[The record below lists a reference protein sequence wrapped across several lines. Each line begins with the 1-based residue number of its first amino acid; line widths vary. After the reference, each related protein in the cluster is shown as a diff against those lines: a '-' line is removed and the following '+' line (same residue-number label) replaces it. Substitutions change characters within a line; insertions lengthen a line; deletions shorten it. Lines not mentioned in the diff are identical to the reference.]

1 LSGFRPRIRL
11 QYPSTVPSACKPTFH
26 LYLTV
31 PFLNIVLSAYRSRIN
46 IFSPFSCVLTY
57 KVSDVLRVG
66 FENFFDGQH
75 PLCPPSTSMRGV
87 TRTGSFGRVD
97 TLRTS
102 NPPSRSS
109 SFNRGEKP
117 PSLQRLPPLSNAS
130 ATLPRDAERRSRSSG
145 CAGGD
150 YVTVL
155 EIGAGGGATE
165 MRSRT
170 VPRTRPSGGYERV
183 SGSSNSR
190 PVSRSNSQECER
202 PLYALILRL
211 KRKLIRSYVTSFVY

>member
-1 LSGFRPRIRL
+1 
-11 QYPSTVPSACKPTFH
+11 
-26 LYLTV
+26 
-31 PFLNIVLSAYRSRIN
+31 
-46 IFSPFSCVLTY
+46 
-57 KVSDVLRVG
+57 
-66 FENFFDGQH
+66 
-75 PLCPPSTSMRGV
+75 MRGV

-117 PSLQRLPPLSNAS
+117 PQSSSLQRLPPLSNTS

-155 EIGAGGGATE
+155 EIGAGGGGATE

-183 SGSSNSR
+183 SGTSSNSR
-190 PVSRSNSQECER
+190 PVSRSNSQECEQ
-202 PLYALILRL
+202 PLYVLILRL
-211 KRKLIRSYVTSFVY
+211 KCKLIRIVYKFSDSIGLRIL

>member
-1 LSGFRPRIRL
+1 MVN
-11 QYPSTVPSACKPTFH
+11 T
-26 LYLTV
+26 
-31 PFLNIVLSAYRSRIN
+31 
-46 IFSPFSCVLTY
+46 
-57 KVSDVLRVG
+57 
-66 FENFFDGQH
+66 
-75 PLCPPSTSMRGV
+75 PLCPPPSTSMRGV

-117 PSLQRLPPLSNAS
+117 PPSSLQRLPPLSNAS

-183 SGSSNSR
+183 SGTSSNSR
-190 PVSRSNSQECER
+190 PVSRSNSQECEQ
-202 PLYALILRL
+202 PLYH
-211 KRKLIRSYVTSFVY
+211 

>member
-1 LSGFRPRIRL
+1 
-11 QYPSTVPSACKPTFH
+11 
-26 LYLTV
+26 
-31 PFLNIVLSAYRSRIN
+31 
-46 IFSPFSCVLTY
+46 
-57 KVSDVLRVG
+57 
-66 FENFFDGQH
+66 
-75 PLCPPSTSMRGV
+75 MRGV

-117 PSLQRLPPLSNAS
+117 PPSSSLQRLPPLSNTS

-145 CAGGD
+145 CGGD

-155 EIGAGGGATE
+155 EIGAGGGGGVTE

-170 VPRTRPSGGYERV
+170 VPRTRPSGGYERTAGGV
-183 SGSSNSR
+183 SGSGVSNSR
-190 PVSRSNSQECER
+190 PVSRSNSQECEQ
-202 PLYALILRL
+202 PLY
-211 KRKLIRSYVTSFVY
+211 

>member
-1 LSGFRPRIRL
+1 
-11 QYPSTVPSACKPTFH
+11 
-26 LYLTV
+26 
-31 PFLNIVLSAYRSRIN
+31 
-46 IFSPFSCVLTY
+46 
-57 KVSDVLRVG
+57 
-66 FENFFDGQH
+66 
-75 PLCPPSTSMRGV
+75 MRGV

-97 TLRTS
+97 TFRTS

-117 PSLQRLPPLSNAS
+117 LPPSSLQRLPPLSNTS

-145 CAGGD
+145 CTGGD

-155 EIGAGGGATE
+155 EIGAGGGGGATE

-170 VPRTRPSGGYERV
+170 VPRTRPSGGYDRTAGGV
-183 SGSSNSR
+183 SGSSSSSR
-190 PVSRSNSQECER
+190 PVSRSNSQECEQ

-211 KRKLIRSYVTSFVY
+211 KRKLIK

>member
-1 LSGFRPRIRL
+1 
-11 QYPSTVPSACKPTFH
+11 
-26 LYLTV
+26 
-31 PFLNIVLSAYRSRIN
+31 
-46 IFSPFSCVLTY
+46 
-57 KVSDVLRVG
+57 
-66 FENFFDGQH
+66 
-75 PLCPPSTSMRGV
+75 MRGV

-117 PSLQRLPPLSNAS
+117 PSSSSLQRLPPLSNAS

-145 CAGGD
+145 CGGGD

-170 VPRTRPSGGYERV
+170 VPRTRPNGGYERTAGGV
-183 SGSSNSR
+183 SGGSSSSR
-190 PVSRSNSQECER
+190 PVSRSNSQECEQ
-202 PLYALILRL
+202 PLYIVILRL
-211 KRKLIRSYVTSFVY
+211 EPNLSVVTLSFYIYSVK

>member
-1 LSGFRPRIRL
+1 
-11 QYPSTVPSACKPTFH
+11 
-26 LYLTV
+26 
-31 PFLNIVLSAYRSRIN
+31 
-46 IFSPFSCVLTY
+46 
-57 KVSDVLRVG
+57 
-66 FENFFDGQH
+66 
-75 PLCPPSTSMRGV
+75 MRGV

-117 PSLQRLPPLSNAS
+117 PPPSLQRLPPLSNTS

-155 EIGAGGGATE
+155 EIGAGGGGGATE

-183 SGSSNSR
+183 SGSGNGSSR
-190 PVSRSNSQECER
+190 PVSRSNSQECEQ
-202 PLYALILRL
+202 PLYILIL
-211 KRKLIRSYVTSFVY
+211 

>member
-1 LSGFRPRIRL
+1 
-11 QYPSTVPSACKPTFH
+11 
-26 LYLTV
+26 
-31 PFLNIVLSAYRSRIN
+31 
-46 IFSPFSCVLTY
+46 
-57 KVSDVLRVG
+57 
-66 FENFFDGQH
+66 
-75 PLCPPSTSMRGV
+75 MRGV

-109 SFNRGEKP
+109 SFNRGEKLPP

-155 EIGAGGGATE
+155 EIGAGGGAAE
-165 MRSRT
+165 VRSRT
-170 VPRTRPSGGYERV
+170 VPRTRPSGGYERAAG
-183 SGSSNSR
+183 GSSSSR
-190 PVSRSNSQECER
+190 PVSRSNSQECEQ
-202 PLYALILRL
+202 PLYILILQY
-211 KRKLIRSYVTSFVY
+211 KRKLIRSVVALSFIHIVKLHWAKNLVIYRRTTDDS